1 MMAPCPDSDPG
12 PAPGALLPLAAD
24 HLPLAGERAERCDAV
39 LNRRRI
45 LCAARRLFAERGAAG
60 VSMDAVAAAAGVG
73 KGTVFRRFGDRSGLT
88 AALLDEEMRDFQ
100 DAFLRGPA
108 PLGPGAPPA
117 QRLDAFVT
125 ELVALLDRHLEL
137 ALAAEDGPPGGPGMR
152 PTDSLALHLRVLL
165 AELDPTLNAEVTA
178 ELILGAIGA
187 GVISRL
193 RRDRDIDLA
202 ALQAGARALVRGLA
216 PEPTLAGA

>member
-1 MMAPCPDSDPG
+1 MTMMPLDP
-12 PAPGALLPLAAD
+12 LPL
-24 HLPLAGERAERCDAV
+24 PIAGERAERCDAL

-60 VSMDAVAAAAGVG
+60 VSMDEVASAAGVG

-88 AALLDEEMRDFQ
+88 AALLDEEMRVFQ

-137 ALAAEDGPPGGPGMR
+137 ALAAEEGPPGGPAIG
-152 PTDSLALHLRVLL
+152 PADSLALHLRVLL
-165 AELDPTLNAEVTA
+165 AQLDPALNAEVTA
-178 ELILGAIGA
+178 ELILGAVGA

-193 RRDRDIDLA
+193 RRDRAVDLA

-216 PEPTLAGA
+216 PEPAPAGA